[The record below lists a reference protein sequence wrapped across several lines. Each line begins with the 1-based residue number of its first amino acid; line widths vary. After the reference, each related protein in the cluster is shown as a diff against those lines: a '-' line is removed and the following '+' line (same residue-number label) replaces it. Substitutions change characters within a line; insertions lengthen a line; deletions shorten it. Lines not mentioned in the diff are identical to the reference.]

1 MWMRRALEEARKGI
15 GRTAPNPAVG
25 CVIVRDETELGAG
38 WHHGAGKPHAER
50 EAIADVRRR
59 HGDEALRGATAYV
72 TLEPCSTHGRTPPCT
87 AGLIEA
93 GIGRVVFAIQDPNP
107 AHIGHA
113 VEILQSAGIEVRA
126 EVLQNEAEEILRP
139 FTKVQQTG
147 LPWVILKTAMS
158 LDGRITRP
166 PGEGMWLTGPEARME
181 VQRIRS
187 RVEAIITSGET
198 VRRDLPQLDLRV
210 PELLADREIPWR
222 IIMTRHAA
230 SLPETAPLFTDAN
243 QQRTKIFENETPRKA
258 LEKLVQEYGCLSVLI
273 ECGGELAAEFIRK
286 DLVDEWI
293 GFLAPRLCGGPTPA
307 LGGTEMPG
315 STWTTQELVQIGPDV
330 MIRSIRA
337 R

>member
-1 MWMRRALEEARKGI
+1 MRRALEEARKGI

-25 CVIVRDETELGAG
+25 CVIVREGKEIGAG

-59 HGDEALRGATAYV
+59 HGDAALRGATAYV

-87 AGLIEA
+87 SGLIEA

-113 VEILQSAGIEVRA
+113 VELLEAAGIQVRSG
-126 EVLQNEAEEILRP
+126 VLQAEAEEILRP
-139 FTKVQQTG
+139 FSKVQKTG
-147 LPWVILKTAMS
+147 QPWVILKTAMS

-187 RVEAIITSGET
+187 RVEAIVTSGET
-198 VRRDLPQLDLRV
+198 VRRDLPQMDLRV
-210 PELLADREIPWR
+210 AELLDGREIPWR
-222 IIMTRHAA
+222 IVMTRNG
-230 SLPETAPLFTDAN
+230 STLPKEAPLFTDAN
-243 QQRTKIFENETPRKA
+243 QHRTRIFENEAPRQV
-258 LEKLVQEYGCLSVLI
+258 LERLVKEFGCLSVLI
-273 ECGGELAAEFIRK
+273 ECGGELAAEFIRE

-307 LGGTEMPG
+307 LGGTGMPD
-315 STWTTQELVQIGPDV
+315 SRWRNEEFRQIGQDV
-330 MIRSIRA
+330 MVRSIRE